1 MAHLSRFTGFAVHV
15 ATLTHTTNTKLAVIV
30 CASFSLT
37 KTQTK
42 THKKT
47 VIPMNSNALLHP
59 SIRWQRRIR
68 KMHFRAMRSSITGVA
83 DQTGLRS
90 RSLTDAPDEHEIGGR
105 HRLHLISE
113 PVLFNFFFFLSELLL
128 PQQNRSHDRLTLK
141 RNGPEFD
148 FGIDWENNNKNR
160 NRGSACRWLQLRRRR
175 RRRLNRFRCLSG
187 RRQATATT
195 NKQTNKQVCLLW
207 KSRSLGYLPSPSHAP
222 ILILLFSIAS
232 DSHLSIA
239 INYADER
246 EYSTDHES
254 CTNCGGVTETDDQ
267 NNI

>member
-1 MAHLSRFTGFAVHV
+1 MPYFIHRSVGNVAFVKCIFGRYGRQSQASLIRLGCDRARSQMRRTSTKLEADTVFTSFLSRFY
-15 ATLTHTTNTKLAVIV
+15 
-30 CASFSLT
+30 
-37 KTQTK
+37 
-42 THKKT
+42 
-47 VIPMNSNALLHP
+47 
-59 SIRWQRRIR
+59 SI
-68 KMHFRAMRSSITGVA
+68 
-83 DQTGLRS
+83 
-90 RSLTDAPDEHEIGGR
+90 
-105 HRLHLISE
+105 
-113 PVLFNFFFFLSELLL
+113 FFFLSELLL

-141 RNGPEFD
+141 RNGPEFN

-160 NRGSACRWLQLRRRR
+160 NRGSACRWL
-175 RRRLNRFRCLSG
+175 RRRLIRFRCLSG

-195 NKQTNKQVCLLW
+195 NKQTSLPVAPVW
-207 KSRSLGYLPSPSHAP
+207 KSPSIGYLPSPSHAP

>member
-1 MAHLSRFTGFAVHV
+1 MPYFIHRSVGNVAFVKCIFGRCGRQSQASLIRLGCDRARSQMRRTSTKLEADTVFTSFLSRFY
-15 ATLTHTTNTKLAVIV
+15 
-30 CASFSLT
+30 
-37 KTQTK
+37 
-42 THKKT
+42 
-47 VIPMNSNALLHP
+47 
-59 SIRWQRRIR
+59 SI
-68 KMHFRAMRSSITGVA
+68 
-83 DQTGLRS
+83 
-90 RSLTDAPDEHEIGGR
+90 
-105 HRLHLISE
+105 
-113 PVLFNFFFFLSELLL
+113 FFFLSELLL